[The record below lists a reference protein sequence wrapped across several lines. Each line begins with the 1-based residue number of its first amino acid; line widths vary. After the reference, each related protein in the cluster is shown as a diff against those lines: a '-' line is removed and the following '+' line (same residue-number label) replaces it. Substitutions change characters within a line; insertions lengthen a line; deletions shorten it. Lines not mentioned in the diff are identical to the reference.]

1 MKNTH
6 IFIYQKERSFPIV
19 VFMGGELDR
28 INPTIVEGAED
39 IFGAELQ
46 TERPGSW
53 GKRKKSNSRMTHDQ
67 VSQLR
72 KHLKRRKDMK
82 RAEQGYND
90 KMDESLGM
98 RHRGMH
104 SQTMSDRRNEASA
117 MDKRHSKTARKYDDV
132 RTMDAQGYNDKLD
145 ESLGMRHRG
154 SHSQTRKDRRN
165 ESKGMEKS
173 MGRRPYSGVRTMD
186 AETFKA
192 PVSEE
197 NMVNEGSVDAV
208 YGGGVNVA
216 VSSDGITPTSN
227 PSVDEAFDVG
237 NDVGVDVADQEVMNV
252 NPSVDAQYGNGTMN
266 AESNDIVNT
275 VQNLTDK
282 VGFRMNG
289 WIASAIV
296 VGIASMAGYHYA
308 KR

>member
-1 MKNTH
+1 
-6 IFIYQKERSFPIV
+6 
-19 VFMGGELDR
+19 MGGELDR

-53 GKRKKSNSRMTHDQ
+53 GKRKKSNSRMTNDQ

-72 KHLKRRKDMK
+72 KHLKRRKYMK

-90 KMDESLGM
+90 KM
-98 RHRGMH
+98 
-104 SQTMSDRRNEASA
+104 
-117 MDKRHSKTARKYDDV
+117 
-132 RTMDAQGYNDKLD
+132 D

-208 YGGGVNVA
+208 YGGGVKVA